1 MAKICDVKGFHEYT
15 DWRTIE
21 ESRTESTMTGMSYV
35 MAKNNYYIRNC
46 KFCGRLD
53 SASNEVE
60 MGIKSRTCH
69 KVKHLGLVRTEGS
82 K

>member
-1 MAKICDVKGFHEYT
+1 MANICDVKGFHEYT

-21 ESRTESTMTGMSYV
+21 GSRTDSTISGMSYI

-46 KFCGRLD
+46 KFCGKLD

-60 MGIKSRTCH
+60 KGIKSRTCR
-69 KVKHLGLVRTEGS
+69 KAKHLGLVRTEVS